1 MNTNLKDN
9 LNLSMRESEI
19 LPARHGNRRN
29 TMAASNAAIDRS
41 ANNTVERRYRGM
53 NVKSPGDTD
62 MTSLNEA
69 KHTSPEP

>member
-19 LPARHGNRRN
+19 LPARHADRDN
-29 TMAASNAAIDRS
+29 TMAVSAAVIDRS
-41 ANNTVERRYRGM
+41 INNTVERRYRGM
-53 NVKSPGDTD
+53 NIQSPNDTD

-69 KHTSPEP
+69 KQSSPEP